1 MGARTIVTI
10 NGSTNQDGI
19 ISIRVKRSI
28 NAPAQLTLAVNS
40 VRGSRAFEIKRG
52 DTIKIQ
58 ASPHIHSIIPTIFY
72 GFVTEVDQSNNRMI
86 VNALDTLGRL
96 GQEYITTNPLAVA
109 DDVAGVISEIISG
122 SSYSL
127 SIDRI
132 IGHTGIRLP
141 DNMNFIGKTRLA
153 AVQMLLQ
160 ILDNSPNSFMIS
172 ADETGILM
180 RKIFDPFTTGTG
192 YPTALVGGRFPATG
206 SSYDFRPTF
215 VDRIEGD
222 LDFFNTVTVSNSSK
236 DIRVTEPATAVSQ
249 PVQIFVEESSVTDT
263 SQARLWARQYLN
275 GRGSRK
281 VQWQVECMP
290 NNFYVIP
297 GDVAVFYEVEG
308 GLAGRQMVFDVLL
321 DIDADSSLLS
331 LTIGQPAP
339 DLVSTLRLAAGVSV

>member
-1 MGARTIVTI
+1 MASRIIVTI
-10 NGSTNQDGI
+10 NGSTQQDGI
-19 ISIRVKRSI
+19 ISVRIKRAI

-52 DTIKIQ
+52 DTIKVQ
-58 ASPHIHSIIPTIFY
+58 ASPKLQTTIPTIFY
-72 GFVTEVDQSNNRMI
+72 GFVTEVDQSNNRMT

-132 IGHTGIRLP
+132 IGHTGINLP
-141 DNMNFIGKTRLA
+141 DNMNFVGKTRLA
-153 AVQMLLQ
+153 AIQMLLQ
-160 ILDNSPNSFMIS
+160 ILDNSPNSFLIT
-172 ADETGILM
+172 ADENGILM
-180 RKIFDPFTTGTG
+180 RKMFDPFTTGSG
-192 YPTALVGGRFPATG
+192 FPTAYIGGRFPVAG
-206 SSYDFRPTF
+206 DSYDFRPTF

-222 LDFFNTVTVSNSSK
+222 LDFFNTVTVSNASK
-236 DIRVTEPATAVSQ
+236 DIRVTEPTT
-249 PVQIFVEESSVTDT
+249 PVANPVEIFVEESSVTDE

-275 GRGSRK
+275 NRGSRK
-281 VQWQVECMP
+281 VQWQVECNP
-290 NNFYVIP
+290 NTFYALP

-308 GLAGRQMVFDVLL
+308 GLAGRQLIYDVLL
-321 DIDADSSLLS
+321 DLDASDAILS

-339 DLVSTLRLAAGVSV
+339 DIVSTLRLAAGVSV